1 MRFLFSAI
9 LVTGLAFSQDRA
21 SRPSFG
27 YGSILNPG
35 GVNPA
40 PIRVPSNGSTHAGNL
55 GASISGRPIPGVT
68 GNGNGNGNGGR
79 GGGYRG
85 GGGAVYVPFAYPV
98 AYPVYVQDQYPPQQL
113 QQQQVYAPPSPS
125 VIINNNYM
133 PETASKPV
141 IREYSAESLPQPLGH
156 QKQSQS
162 TAEDTEPT
170 GEAKPVVY
178 LLAMKDGSIYS
189 AVAYWIEDTTLH
201 YITPRHDHN
210 RASLDL
216 VDREITDQ
224 VNRERKVPF
233 RFTSR

>member
-1 MRFLFSAI
+1 MRFQFLFTAV
-9 LVTGLAFSQDRA
+9 LVTGLAFSQDRS

-40 PIRVPSNGSTHAGNL
+40 PIRVPSTGSTHAGNL
-55 GASISGRPIPGVT
+55 GATISGRPIPGVT
-68 GNGNGNGNGGR
+68 GNSGGR

-85 GGGAVYVPFAYPV
+85 GGGAVYVPYAYPV

-113 QQQQVYAPPSPS
+113 QQQQVVAQPSPS

-133 PETASKPV
+133 PETAPRPV
-141 IREYSAESLPQPLGH
+141 MREYSAESLQPPLGQ
-156 QKQSQS
+156 QKPSQS
-162 TAEDTEPT
+162 TPEDAEPT

-189 AVAYWIEDTTLH
+189 AVAYWIEDSTLH

-233 RFTSR
+233 KLSSR

>member
-1 MRFLFSAI
+1 MRFRFLFSAM
-9 LVTGLAFSQDRA
+9 LVTGLAFSQDRS

-68 GNGNGNGNGGR
+68 GNGNGGR

-85 GGGAVYVPFAYPV
+85 GGGAVYVPYAYPV

-113 QQQQVYAPPSPS
+113 QQQVYAQPSPS

-141 IREYSAESLPQPLGH
+141 IREYSAESLPQPLGQ

-189 AVAYWIEDTTLH
+189 AVAYWIEDSTLH

-233 RFTSR
+233 RLSSR

>member
-1 MRFLFSAI
+1 M
-9 LVTGLAFSQDRA
+9 AFSQDRS
-21 SRPSFG
+21 SRPTFG

-40 PIRVPSNGSTHAGNL
+40 PIRVPSSGFTHAGNL

-68 GNGNGNGNGGR
+68 TGNGGR
-79 GGGYRG
+79 GSGYRG
-85 GGGAVYVPFAYPV
+85 GGGAVLVPYAYPV
-98 AYPVYVQDQYPPQQL
+98 AYPVYVQDQYPMQQQLPQQ
-113 QQQQVYAPPSPS
+113 QFVSQPSPS

-133 PETASKPV
+133 PETAPRPV
-141 IREYSAESLPQPLGH
+141 MREYSAESLQPPLGQ
-156 QKQSQS
+156 QKQTQTSPEE
-162 TAEDTEPT
+162 AEPT

-233 RFTSR
+233 RLSSR

>member
-1 MRFLFSAI
+1 M
-9 LVTGLAFSQDRA
+9 
-21 SRPSFG
+21 
-27 YGSILNPG
+27 
-35 GVNPA
+35 
-40 PIRVPSNGSTHAGNL
+40 
-55 GASISGRPIPGVT
+55 
-68 GNGNGNGNGGR
+68 R

-85 GGGAVYVPFAYPV
+85 GGAVYVPYAYPV
-98 AYPVYVQDQYPPQQL
+98 AYPVYVKDQYPPQQ
-113 QQQQVYAPPSPS
+113 QQQQVFAQPSPS

-141 IREYSAESLPQPLGH
+141 MREYSAESLPPPLGQ
-156 QKQSQS
+156 QKQSQPS
-162 TAEDTEPT
+162 ADDAGLSGEP
-170 GEAKPVVY
+170 KPVVY
-178 LLAMKDGSIYS
+178 LIAMKDGSIYS
-189 AVAYWIEDTTLH
+189 AVAYWMEDATLH